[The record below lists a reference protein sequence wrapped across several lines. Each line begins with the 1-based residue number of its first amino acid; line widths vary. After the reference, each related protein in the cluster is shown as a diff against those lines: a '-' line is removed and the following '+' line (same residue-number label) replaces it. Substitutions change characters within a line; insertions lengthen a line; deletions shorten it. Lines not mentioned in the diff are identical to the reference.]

1 VFGTGTWFSV
11 DSASYLDFSVSAIWS
26 AGLQYWPVYSIGRF
40 TVLAGLQYWPVYS
53 IGRFTVLA
61 AGFEYSPLIGILVQV
76 GILVAGYTG
85 AGWLRIARKSEIRI
99 FMNSVSMSKKCSAA
113 LRLIEKSGKC
123 LVVFLVAP
131 I

>member
-26 AGLQYWPVYSIGRF
+26 
-40 TVLAGLQYWPVYS
+40 AGLQYWPVYS